1 MALLRAISNCFV
13 RSTVWSN
20 YFTAFFD
27 LGIRL
32 YIAQIFFKSGYVKIQ
47 SMATTVML
55 FENEYEVPLLPSEW
69 AAYLGTGA
77 ELALPV
83 LIALGLGARLPAV
96 ALFVFNVVA
105 AFSYPYLWTDRG
117 WCAMKDH
124 IFWGFLIAMMWFH
137 GPGKLSLD
145 YLLVRKAT

>member
-1 MALLRAISNCFV
+1 MALLRSISNCFTK
-13 RSTVWSN
+13 STTWSN
-20 YFTAFFD
+20 YFTGVFD

-47 SMATTVML
+47 SMSTTLML
-55 FENEYEVPLLPSEW
+55 FEHEYKVPIIPSDW

-77 ELALPV
+77 EIALPA
-83 LIALGLGARLPAV
+83 LIALGLGARLPAL
-96 ALFVFNVVA
+96 ALFGFNLVA
-105 AFSYPYLWTDRG
+105 AYSYPFLWTDSG

-124 IFWGFLIAMMWFH
+124 IFWGFLIAMMVFH

-145 YLLVRKAT
+145 YILIRKNT